1 LIASDLVRFGAQ
13 SITAWLLITA
23 QAMVWELVALAFVY
37 GMGEA
42 FFRPT
47 STGFVPETVSQARLQ
62 QANALL
68 AMTTSTWTVVG
79 PVIAGVMVTTV
90 GAGWAIGVD
99 ALTFLVSALFVW
111 QIRTS
116 RPLPRRESTFFR
128 DLAEGWQV
136 FTSQTWLWVDGVFS
150 AISNCVVLAP
160 LLALGPVVA
169 LRSLGGA
176 PSWATIVAALGIG
189 STLGGL
195 ALLRVTPSRPL
206 LLGVPLLALL
216 AFPTA
221 LLAVPAPT
229 VVIAV
234 GAFAGGFGLAV
245 FNTLFETTVQH
256 HVAPDALSR
265 VSSIDWL
272 MSVGLFPFGLAI
284 AGPAAAAFGVRLP
297 LVIASVWIV
306 ASTLIVLAVP
316 SVRHIR
322 LVRSR

>member
-1 LIASDLVRFGAQ
+1 
-13 SITAWLLITA
+13 
-23 QAMVWELVALAFVY
+23 M
-37 GMGEA
+37 
-42 FFRPT
+42 
-47 STGFVPETVSQARLQ
+47 
-62 QANALL
+62 
-68 AMTTSTWTVVG
+68 
-79 PVIAGVMVTTV
+79 
-90 GAGWAIGVD
+90 
-99 ALTFLVSALFVW
+99 
-111 QIRTS
+111 
-116 RPLPRRESTFFR
+116 
-128 DLAEGWQV
+128 
-136 FTSQTWLWVDGVFS
+136 
-150 AISNCVVLAP
+150 
-160 LLALGPVVA
+160 
-169 LRSLGGA
+169 
-176 PSWATIVAALGIG
+176 
-189 STLGGL
+189 
-195 ALLRVTPSRPL
+195 
-206 LLGVPLLALL
+206 PLLALL

-322 LVRSR
+322 LVRST